1 MKQLR
6 GKIDEN
12 LSNRFLFNLI
22 SKEKYYCFFISQRS
36 KRQTTSVVARNNLFV
51 EYLAVIDSGVYDF
64 FVSLY
69 GSNMPTDYINDYINI
84 YFTQLINGVIQL

>member
-1 MKQLR
+1 M
-6 GKIDEN
+6 
-12 LSNRFLFNLI
+12 
-22 SKEKYYCFFISQRS
+22 Y
-36 KRQTTSVVARNNLFV
+36 FV
-51 EYLAVIDSGVYDF
+51 EYLVVIDSGVYDF